1 MSNCCAFGGAPW
13 QNTDCQKICNK
24 FCRWLGMSEEAEMLT
39 LYLRDVRQWSDTY
52 HLFKAPSRHD
62 GIVREGEI
70 HQWDCDV
77 L

>member
-1 MSNCCAFGGAPW
+1 
-13 QNTDCQKICNK
+13 
-24 FCRWLGMSEEAEMLT
+24 MSEEAEMLT

-77 L
+77 P